1 MFFYLMI
8 IFGWHKT
15 VFDVIQWIIFAIYE
29 YNFNLDYI
37 SFCIYN
43 GVLLVVFR
51 LMKAMAAIEDTEK
64 KENKINN
71 VISEAFKLIISIYL
85 LNYCSMYRNL
95 LKYY

>member
-1 MFFYLMI
+1 MFLYLMI

-15 VFDVIQWIIFAIYE
+15 VFNVMQWIIFAIYE
-29 YNFNLDYI
+29 YNNYLEYI

-43 GVLLVVFR
+43 GVLLVGFR
-51 LMKAMAAIEDTEK
+51 LLKAMAAIEDTVK

-71 VISEAFKLIISIYL
+71 LISEAFKLIISIYL
-85 LNYCSMYRNL
+85 LNYCSMYCNL